1 MKECWMATKKLKDIA
16 PKKGGS
22 VTGGKKAFK

>member
-1 MKECWMATKKLKDIA
+1 MATKKLKDIA